1 VALDYLPSCFTVE
14 PVPGLGAV
22 VAAQVKRITVRRQRS
37 ASLALAGPHCEIFD
51 MAKRALDFS
60 HLSVEERLKLIED
73 LWDSVADDPDAVPL
87 TEAQAEE
94 LDRRLEAYEKDGDPG
109 RPWREV
115 LDELE
120 RLRK

>member
-1 VALDYLPSCFTVE
+1 
-14 PVPGLGAV
+14 
-22 VAAQVKRITVRRQRS
+22 
-37 ASLALAGPHCEIFD
+37 